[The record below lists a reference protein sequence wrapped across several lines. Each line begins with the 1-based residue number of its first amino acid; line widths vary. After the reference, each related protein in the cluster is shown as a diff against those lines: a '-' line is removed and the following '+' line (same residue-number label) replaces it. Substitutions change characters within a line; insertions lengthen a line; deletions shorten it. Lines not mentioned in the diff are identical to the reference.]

1 MGMSPKFFILE
12 NKFYQYFDNFLL
24 RENLRHKVKS
34 ERHYN
39 NKTMFSYQC
48 KIM

>member
-24 RENLRHKVKS
+24 RVKF
-34 ERHYN
+34 
-39 NKTMFSYQC
+39 KTKLSQSVITTIKQC
-48 KIM
+48 FRINVRFI